1 MILNRDVIFNEKM
14 MYNDRHNTTARD
26 SDVHE
31 PVYADL
37 NDVPESPQFEELYE
51 SNNIEHSPL
60 LRKFTQPHVPNKRLA
75 GYLLLIDGGETEDY
89 AEAC

>member
-14 MYNDRHNTTARD
+14 MYNDRHNTIARD
-26 SDVHE
+26 LDVHE

-37 NDVPESPQFEELYE
+37 NDVPKSPQFEELYE

-60 LRKFTQPHVPNKRLA
+60 LRKFT
-75 GYLLLIDGGETEDY
+75 
-89 AEAC
+89 